1 VAALGLVFLQ
11 FMTRLQMLQN
21 THPAFGWT
29 GRFDWRKGLGRWET
43 RHTQPEGLVGV
54 ADYGILW
61 KNTVLY
67 IHKYTQIPH
76 YSTILLYYYTTI
88 LLHKYVLHHYTTTLQ
103 YYTTVLY
110 YCTVLLLPSY
120 TTTTSY
126 RISEYRIP
134 VLYIYDNPPR
144 SHPQYPVPNPDVMH
158 GHIQA

>member
-1 VAALGLVFLQ
+1 MAALGLVFLQ

-21 THPAFGWT
+21 THPAFGST
-29 GRFDWRKGLGRWET
+29 GSFDWRKGLGRWET

-76 YSTILLYYYTTI
+76 YSTILLYYYTTTQI
-88 LLHKYVLHHYTTTLQ
+88 RTTPLY

-110 YCTVLLLPSY
+110 HSALLLY
-120 TTTTSY
+120 CATTTQLHNNHKLPNF
-126 RISEYRIP
+126 RIQNTCIIHLR
-134 VLYIYDNPPR
+134 
-144 SHPQYPVPNPDVMH
+144 
-158 GHIQA
+158 